1 MCLNERHEVEEAAEK
16 VEESLLTKSVNDVYT
31 DVFDARQEQEESP
44 ILKAQRYLNI
54 FRQIHIFNPEKRK
67 EFDNSLLLIDIRTK
81 EAMASIPGGKILLEH
96 LHELQEKN
104 GLDEDTIPFISSDT
118 TPGAEEQISSTP
130 INQAQA
136 ATAVAAGG
144 SITLSST
151 FAKDLA
157 QSLAIA
163 LKTNNVIT
171 QQQNNDLS
179 GVLSRSLG
187 SYATNLQKMTEE
199 FFSKHL
205 QHFDDMQTR
214 WLSQVHEQI
223 NLQNDY
229 QNKLLSQQTEQIQL
243 FNQQQSKQFQQ
254 LQQLQSQNMQ
264 QFEKIQ
270 SQNLQHFEQLQT
282 QTRSVSTQVPSAG
295 QLNTQTNNAN
305 STTINNVNFDPQSL
319 RLHDI
324 TSAIIETFKET
335 NKQQMMTLK
344 ELGEAL
350 SKSIIQSQRELS
362 ETILKARPHIH
373 IEQPKEESEKSKPVK
388 EDIVIPEPKV
398 IPEQNVISEP
408 DIDIEEIQPISLDVT
423 DDKPVIFTKDIPN
436 NINIDKK
443 NKNADKSARNNDNK
457 SSKSGSSPSKPQ
469 IQEKN
474 VPANKEA
481 VKVNQPKQDIKI
493 DKNKNNK
500 EKSVSNLLEDVEDI
514 DINAAFSSPNNKQT
528 GKPSKEKN
536 SAVATPKPEPKKEA
550 KEASE
555 PLKEAFV
562 APKPEPKKEAK
573 DNVENNKNNSLHL
586 YDDAMQRIKDALNNE
601 EPVFFNDIETP
612 AVSLEN
618 QNSAYGSSA
627 DDDLWN
633 SFAPTNQETPD
644 DISSDTEWEYVDEN
658 GNPITDDDNA
668 EWEYVD
674 ENGNP
679 ITDDDNAE
687 WEYVDENGNPVTDDG
702 SAEWEYVDENG
713 NPVTGDDDAEWEYV
727 DENGNPITDD
737 DNAEWEYVDENGN
750 PITKK

>member
-1 MCLNERHEVEEAAEK
+1 MEETAEK
-16 VEESLLTKSVNDVYT
+16 VEEALLTKSVNDVYT
-31 DVFDARQEQEESP
+31 DVFDAHQEQEESP

-163 LKTNNVIT
+163 LKTNNVIP

-179 GVLSRSLG
+179 GILSRSLG

-319 RLHDI
+319 HLHDI

-335 NKQQMMTLK
+335 NKQQMLTLK
-344 ELGEAL
+344 ELGESL

-373 IEQPKEESEKSKPVK
+373 IESPKEESKKVEPVQ
-388 EDIVIPEPKV
+388 ENIAV
-398 IPEQNVISEP
+398 SEP
-408 DIDIEEIQPISLDVT
+408 DIEIGEIQPIVLDMPV
-423 DDKPVIFTKDIPN
+423 DKPADTTPNTPVNVVQFNKKD
-436 NINIDKK
+436 K
-443 NKNADKSARNNDNK
+443 NTDKSVQNKKDNK
-457 SSKSGSSPSKPQ
+457 SSNSENIASKPQ
-469 IQEKN
+469 IKEKN
-474 VPANKEA
+474 DSANKETLKA
-481 VKVNQPKQDIKI
+481 NQHKQDVKT

-555 PLKEAFV
+555 PLKEAFIAPKPEPKKEAKETSEPLKEAFI

-679 ITDDDNAE
+679 IT
-687 WEYVDENGNPVTDDG
+687 
-702 SAEWEYVDENG
+702 
-713 NPVTGDDDAEWEYV
+713 
-727 DENGNPITDD
+727 
-737 DNAEWEYVDENGN
+737 
-750 PITKK
+750 KK

>member
-679 ITDDDNAE
+679 IT
-687 WEYVDENGNPVTDDG
+687 
-702 SAEWEYVDENG
+702 
-713 NPVTGDDDAEWEYV
+713 
-727 DENGNPITDD
+727 
-737 DNAEWEYVDENGN
+737 
-750 PITKK
+750 KK